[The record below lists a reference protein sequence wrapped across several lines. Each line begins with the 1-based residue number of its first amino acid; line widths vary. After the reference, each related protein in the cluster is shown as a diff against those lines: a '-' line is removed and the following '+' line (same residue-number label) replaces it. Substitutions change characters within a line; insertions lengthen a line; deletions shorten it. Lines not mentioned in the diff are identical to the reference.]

1 MKVKDLPSS
10 ECTEKKLKEM
20 RKARK
25 TSPYRNAITVLQLSR
40 HIKGLL
46 KLDEEA
52 LKKNPKKQNFG
63 PYSQIRVMLQFNRT
77 WQLSTKTRRIDKEVG
92 LGGFLLSLGS

>member
-46 KLDEEA
+46 KLNEEA
-52 LKKNPKKQNFG
+52 LKKNPKKTKLWSVQSNKSYVTIQQN
-63 PYSQIRVMLQFNRT
+63 LETLN
-77 WQLSTKTRRIDKEVG
+77 
-92 LGGFLLSLGS
+92 